1 MEKFGPNTIYTI
13 IDTVDGPEHVSTNL
27 DDMSLEEVKEL
38 AEQIPGIYRYLLARI
53 AEEQAAEDKSAQQ

>member
-1 MEKFGPNTIYTI
+1 MEKVEPNTIYTI
-13 IDTVDGPEHVSTNL
+13 IDTVDGPEQVSTNL

-53 AEEQAAEDKSAQQ
+53 AEEQAAEDKSAQ